1 MPAGTI
7 LIAIYWKTIS
17 SCIQTNHDSLRRPFR
32 SGDRSHRSCSYVA
45 PGIKMLLV
53 SLLIAVLA
61 LGLFVYA
68 LGMAGMA
75 QGNEAPP
82 QVKQFPLAISMLG
95 FGLSSLL
102 FWLAFLQLARTT
114 R

>member
-1 MPAGTI
+1 MTASDDPSAVAT
-7 LIAIYWKTIS
+7 AATDRVRK
-17 SCIQTNHDSLRRPFR
+17 LR
-32 SGDRSHRSCSYVA
+32 

-53 SLLIAVLA
+53 SLLLAVLA

-68 LGMAGMA
+68 LGMA
-75 QGNEAPP
+75 QGIENRP
-82 QVKQFPLAISMLG
+82 QVKQFPLAISLLG

-102 FWLAFLQLARTT
+102 FWLAFLQLARAK